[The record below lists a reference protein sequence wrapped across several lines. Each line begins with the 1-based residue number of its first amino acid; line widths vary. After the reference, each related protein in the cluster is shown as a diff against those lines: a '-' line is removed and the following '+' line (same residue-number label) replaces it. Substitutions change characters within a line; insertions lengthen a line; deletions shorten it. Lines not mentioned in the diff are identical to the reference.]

1 MFNTKN
7 IRNIKDYEMTIY
19 IVIGSILLFCMLIMA
34 WKSLENDS
42 RQQDSALKQRAI
54 FNINE
59 QLTYTRLKEI
69 LPKHTIL
76 AHVSFDALLTTK
88 YYRTRNKYRNMVAD
102 FVVLDEQHQIQAIVA
117 LDDSMV
123 LKRLQQSQYQDALLS
138 LAGYRV
144 IRYDDV
150 PEYVQL
156 REDFLHD
163 QAVTRPLV
171 AVNDL
176 KKYHLYS
183 DLERKKIKIMGSN

>member
-1 MFNTKN
+1 MKTNN
-7 IRNIKDYEMTIY
+7 IKNIKDYEMTIY
-19 IVIGSILLFCMLIMA
+19 LAIGSILLFCVLIIA
-34 WKSLENDS
+34 WKSLEAGS

-69 LPKHTIL
+69 LPNHTIL

-102 FVVLDEQHQIQAIVA
+102 FVVLDEQQQVQAIVA
-117 LDDSMV
+117 LDDPMV
-123 LKRLQQSQYQDALLS
+123 LKRFQQAQYQDALLS

-156 REDFLHD
+156 REDFLNEPRSR
-163 QAVTRPLV
+163 VPFV
-171 AVNDL
+171 PVNDL

-183 DLERKKIKIMGSN
+183 DLERKKIKIIG

>member
-1 MFNTKN
+1 
-7 IRNIKDYEMTIY
+7 MTIY
-19 IVIGSILLFCMLIMA
+19 IAIGSILLLCVLIIA
-34 WKSLENDS
+34 WKSLEAGS

-69 LPKHTIL
+69 LPNHTIL

-102 FVVLDEQHQIQAIVA
+102 FVVLDEQQQVQAIVA
-117 LDDSMV
+117 LDDPMV
-123 LKRLQQSQYQDALLS
+123 LKRFQQAQYQDALLS

-156 REDFLHD
+156 REDFLNEPRSH
-163 QAVTRPLV
+163 VPFV
-171 AVNDL
+171 PVNDL

-183 DLERKKIKIMGSN
+183 DLERKKIKIIG

>member
-1 MFNTKN
+1 MA
-7 IRNIKDYEMTIY
+7 MY
-19 IVIGSILLFCMLIMA
+19 IVIASILLGCMLIMA
-34 WKSLENDS
+34 WKSLDHNAK
-42 RQQDSALKQRAI
+42 QQDSALKQRAI

-69 LPKHTIL
+69 LPNHIIL

-102 FVVLDEQHQIQAIVA
+102 FVVLDENQQIQAIIA
-117 LDDSMV
+117 LDDPMV
-123 LKRLQQSQYQDALLS
+123 LKRIQPMQYQDALLQ

-150 PEYVQL
+150 PEYSQL
-156 REDFLHD
+156 REDFLGSPMKFK
-163 QAVTRPLV
+163 QISPVS
-171 AVNDL
+171 DL

-183 DLERKKIKIMGSN
+183 DLERKKLKALS

>member
-1 MFNTKN
+1 
-7 IRNIKDYEMTIY
+7 MTIY
-19 IVIGSILLFCMLIMA
+19 LAIGSILLFCVLIIA
-34 WKSLENDS
+34 WKSLEVGS
-42 RQQDSALKQRAI
+42 RPQDSALKQRAI

-69 LPKHTIL
+69 LPNHTIL

-102 FVVLDEQHQIQAIVA
+102 FVVLDEQQQVQAIVA
-117 LDDSMV
+117 LDDPMV
-123 LKRLQQSQYQDALLS
+123 LKRFQQAQYQDALLS

-156 REDFLHD
+156 REDFLNEPRSH
-163 QAVTRPLV
+163 VPFV
-171 AVNDL
+171 PVNDL

-183 DLERKKIKIMGSN
+183 DLERKKIKIIG

>member
-1 MFNTKN
+1 
-7 IRNIKDYEMTIY
+7 MTIY
-19 IVIGSILLFCMLIMA
+19 IVIGSILLFCVLIMA
-34 WKSLENDS
+34 WKSLEGDS
-42 RQQDSALKQRAI
+42 KQQDSALKQRAI

-102 FVVLDEQHQIQAIVA
+102 FVVLDEQHQILAIVA
-117 LDDSMV
+117 LDDPMV
-123 LKRLQQSQYQDALLS
+123 LKRMQQSQYQDALLA

-156 REDFLHD
+156 REDFLNE
-163 QAVTRPLV
+163 QRVQVPFV
-171 AVNDL
+171 PVNDL

-183 DLERKKIKIMGSN
+183 DLERKKIKIIGS